1 MPNER
6 SMRVSDSLDRHAPM
20 TDRQHRQNYNDWRQ
34 VSERRVDDECAAE
47 KTRKNTNKSS
57 GGLMGSRDS
66 SVRAYPVVWFFLP
79 TPAFLPLGAVCRP
92 SLSSL
97 LLDPR
102 TMVRR
107 CAPLCHPITCHLISP
122 CRIAHRPPTPASCI
136 ENGLACLAS

>member
-97 LLDPR
+97 SCLILVQWYVD
-102 TMVRR
+102 VRR
-107 CAPLCHPITCHLISP
+107 YAIQSP
-122 CRIAHRPPTPASCI
+122 AI
-136 ENGLACLAS
+136 